1 MEARAALMEV
11 IEVPVVQ
18 LTRCLLQGEKI
29 YILFARSWSF

>member
-11 IEVPVVQ
+11 IGVPVVQ

-29 YILFARSWSF
+29 NFLFARNWSF

>member
-11 IEVPVVQ
+11 IGVLVVQ

-29 YILFARSWSF
+29 YILFAHNWPF